1 MTIEKKRTV
10 TVQNDITAYF
20 IPEEISALRRA
31 RDILV
36 SIADENIYPTEEAP
50 GYTCNWWSAADVIE
64 EILEEADRNGGK
76 ILLYSAE
83 NGES

>member
-20 IPEEISALRRA
+20 ISEEISALRRA

-36 SIADENIYPTEEAP
+36 SIADGNIYPTEEAP

-83 NGES
+83 DGES

>member
-50 GYTCNWWSAADVIE
+50 GYACNWWSAADVIE

-83 NGES
+83 DGES